1 MPAPTLHGHLP
12 RKLDSAVTGL
22 GNQELAGSCSRPAIY
37 QRCLA
42 VCHLNIVSTPGTKV
56 APRAAIPGPPQLAQ
70 WGHLAPLVSFR
81 VVRDTREGRSCGHS
95 MALPRNSHLVQDL
108 DVTCG
113 GPCWVTLQGPPQVCP
128 TLPPFSRT
136 FWKLPGSRG
145 EEDTPLATCWW
156 TWRGELGHMMVVWG
170 SGGAGGVS
178 PDPPQGSQQEW
189 ASGMAEE
196 GVRTDGSPPLS
207 WGPLLPA
214 ISALLENYRQPTSSW
229 MQADDTLRAADQVGP
244 HQGGPGAS

>member
-12 RKLDSAVTGL
+12 RKLGSAVTGL
-22 GNQELAGSCSRPAIY
+22 GNQEPAGSCSSPAIS

-42 VCHLNIVSTPGTKV
+42 VCHLSIVSAPGTKV

-81 VVRDTREGRSCGHS
+81 VVRDTRGGQKLRPQYGPPTEFT
-95 MALPRNSHLVQDL
+95 PRPGPRCHLW
-108 DVTCG
+108 

-136 FWKLPGSRG
+136 FWKLPGSR

-156 TWRGELGHMMVVWG
+156 TWQGELSHVMVVWG

-178 PDPPQGSQQEW
+178 PDPPLRDLSRSVLQGWQWKGCGQ
-189 ASGMAEE
+189 M
-196 GVRTDGSPPLS
+196 
-207 WGPLLPA
+207 
-214 ISALLENYRQPTSSW
+214 
-229 MQADDTLRAADQVGP
+229 
-244 HQGGPGAS
+244 GARP